1 MPRERLYGALVSQ
14 HTVIPQHIAPCWP
27 ALEQHSG
34 GRRFPRHV
42 GGTHHQVK
50 MAVLLGAA
58 YLLYM
63 LRKSWRL
70 NWFTTLPI
78 CCL

>member
-1 MPRERLYGALVSQ
+1 MPREWLCGALLSQ
-14 HTVIPQHIAPCWP
+14 HTVIPQYTAPCWP
-27 ALEQHSG
+27 ALEGDSSTQWAG
-34 GRRFPRHV
+34 GS
-42 GGTHHQVK
+42 HHLAK
-50 MAVLLGAA
+50 MVLPDAA